1 MQTPNIFLHY
11 YNSDEATVSFLEIMQ
26 SDVAPEILTIIQEE
40 LVHQLSGAVLA
51 EKLPNF
57 DWQNARMQEKWQSAV
72 NLLLPHVILPEMIW
86 QSWIASLSQNT
97 STPAAEIPSFADL
110 LTADVYYA
118 SPSDSLPD
126 LIEVEEEPIPE
137 EIVEEEIVEEILA
150 FEEAIPDNFEVSDVL
165 PDIQPIEE
173 TPIIEEVIPD
183 NFEVSDEISDIQPIE
198 ETPAIE
204 ETIPDYFEVSDEL
217 PDIQPIEEIQEEEPA
232 EIEKPKSIHE
242 LHAASS
248 EEKVLDT
255 IQVTDHSLKNMVE
268 INMTNSL
275 GESISLFQKL
285 NFIQDLFEGNADEFQ
300 RLIEFVDTHASA
312 TKWKSEIEGEF
323 GQYLNA
329 ENEDTWN
336 EFYIL
341 VDRKFN

>member
-11 YNSDEATVSFLEIMQ
+11 YNSDEEAVSFLEIMQ

-72 NLLLPHVILPEMIW
+72 NLLLPHVILPDMIW

-97 STPAAEIPSFADL
+97 SAPAAEIPSFADL

-137 EIVEEEIVEEILA
+137 EIIEEEIVEEILA
-150 FEEAIPDNFEVSDVL
+150 FEEAIPDNFEV
-165 PDIQPIEE
+165 I
-173 TPIIEEVIPD
+173 
-183 NFEVSDEISDIQPIE
+183 DEISDIQQIE

-204 ETIPDYFEVSDEL
+204 KTIPDYFEVSDEL

-232 EIEKPKSIHE
+232 EIEKPKSINE

-285 NFIQDLFEGNADEFQ
+285 NFIQDLFDGNADEFQ

>member
-11 YNSDEATVSFLEIMQ
+11 YNSDEAAVSFLEIMQ
-26 SDVAPEILTIIQEE
+26 SDVAPEILTVIQEE

-72 NLLLPHVILPEMIW
+72 NLLLPHVILPDMIW
-86 QSWIASLSQNT
+86 QSWIASLSQDN
-97 STPAAEIPSFADL
+97 SAPADEIPSFSDL

-126 LIEVEEEPIPE
+126 LIEVAEEPIPE
-137 EIVEEEIVEEILA
+137 EIIEEEIVVETPIIEEEIVEEIPA
-150 FEEAIPDNFEVSDVL
+150 
-165 PDIQPIEE
+165 
-173 TPIIEEVIPD
+173 
-183 NFEVSDEISDIQPIE
+183 
-198 ETPAIE
+198 AIE
-204 ETIPDYFEVSDEL
+204 AEIVEEIPAVAEAIPDYFEVSDEL
-217 PDIQPIEEIQEEEPA
+217 PEIQPIEEIQEEEPT
-232 EIEKPKSIHE
+232 EIEKPKSINE

-300 RLIEFVDTHASA
+300 RLIEFVDTQASA
-312 TKWKSEIEGEF
+312 TKWKSEIEGKF

>member
-26 SDVAPEILTIIQEE
+26 SDVAPEILTIIQDE

-57 DWQNARMQEKWQSAV
+57 DWQNARMKEKWQSAV

-86 QSWIASLSQNT
+86 QSWIASLSQNN
-97 STPAAEIPSFADL
+97 SAPAAEIPSFADL

-126 LIEVEEEPIPE
+126 IIEVEEEPIPE
-137 EIVEEEIVEEILA
+137 EIIEEEIVEEILA
-150 FEEAIPDNFEVSDVL
+150 FEEAIQANFEVSDEIA
-165 PDIQPIEE
+165 DIQPIEE

-198 ETPAIE
+198 E
-204 ETIPDYFEVSDEL
+204 
-217 PDIQPIEEIQEEEPA
+217 IQEEEPA
-232 EIEKPKSIHE
+232 EIEKPKSINE

-285 NFIQDLFEGNADEFQ
+285 NFIQDLFDGNADEFQ

-323 GQYLNA
+323 GQYLNT

>member
-11 YNSDEATVSFLEIMQ
+11 YNSDEAAVSFLEIMQ

-72 NLLLPHVILPEMIW
+72 NLLLPHVILPDIIW

-97 STPAAEIPSFADL
+97 SAPAAEIPSFADL

-137 EIVEEEIVEEILA
+137 EIIKEEIVEEILD
-150 FEEAIPDNFEVSDVL
+150 FEEAIPDNFEVSDEL
-165 PDIQPIEE
+165 PDILPIK
-173 TPIIEEVIPD
+173 
-183 NFEVSDEISDIQPIE
+183 

-204 ETIPDYFEVSDEL
+204 ETIPDYFGVSDEV

-232 EIEKPKSIHE
+232 EIEKPKSINE

-285 NFIQDLFEGNADEFQ
+285 NFIQDLFDGNADEFQ

>member
-11 YNSDEATVSFLEIMQ
+11 YNSDEAAVSFLEIMQ
-26 SDVAPEILTIIQEE
+26 SDVAPEILTVIQEE

-72 NLLLPHVILPEMIW
+72 NLLLPHVKLPDMIW
-86 QSWIASLSQNT
+86 QSWIASLSQDT
-97 STPAAEIPSFADL
+97 TAPADEIPSFADL

-137 EIVEEEIVEEILA
+137 EMIEEEIVA
-150 FEEAIPDNFEVSDVL
+150 
-165 PDIQPIEE
+165 E
-173 TPIIEEVIPD
+173 TPIIEE
-183 NFEVSDEISDIQPIE
+183 EIIEEALSAEEDIIEDTLSIEEQIVE

-204 ETIPDYFEVSDEL
+204 EAIPDYFEVSDEL
-217 PDIQPIEEIQEEEPA
+217 PEIKPIEEIQEEEPT
-232 EIEKPKSIHE
+232 EIEKPKSINE

-268 INMTNSL
+268 INMTQSL

-300 RLIEFVDTHASA
+300 RLIEFVDTQASA
-312 TKWKSEIEGEF
+312 TKWKSEIEGKF

>member
-86 QSWIASLSQNT
+86 QSWIASLSQNN
-97 STPAAEIPSFADL
+97 SAPAAEIPSFADL

-150 FEEAIPDNFEVSDVL
+150 FEEAIPDNFEVSD
-165 PDIQPIEE
+165 
-173 TPIIEEVIPD
+173 
-183 NFEVSDEISDIQPIE
+183 EISDIQQNE

-232 EIEKPKSIHE
+232 VIKKPKSINE

-285 NFIQDLFEGNADEFQ
+285 NFIQDLFDGNADEFQ

>member
-11 YNSDEATVSFLEIMQ
+11 YNSDEAAVSFLEIMQ
-26 SDVAPEILTIIQEE
+26 SDVAPEILTVIQEE

-72 NLLLPHVILPEMIW
+72 NLLLPHVILPDMIW
-86 QSWIASLSQNT
+86 QSWIASLSQDN
-97 STPAAEIPSFADL
+97 SAPADEIPSFADL

-126 LIEVEEEPIPE
+126 LIEVAEEPIPE
-137 EIVEEEIVEEILA
+137 EIIEEEIVVETPIIEEEIVEEIPA
-150 FEEAIPDNFEVSDVL
+150 
-165 PDIQPIEE
+165 
-173 TPIIEEVIPD
+173 
-183 NFEVSDEISDIQPIE
+183 
-198 ETPAIE
+198 AIE
-204 ETIPDYFEVSDEL
+204 EEIVEEIPAVAEAIPDYFEVSDEL
-217 PDIQPIEEIQEEEPA
+217 PEIQPIEEIQEVEPT
-232 EIEKPKSIHE
+232 EIEKPKSINE

-300 RLIEFVDTHASA
+300 RLIEFVDTQASA
-312 TKWKSEIEGEF
+312 TKWKSEIEGKF

>member
-11 YNSDEATVSFLEIMQ
+11 YNSDEATVSFQEIIQ
-26 SDVAPEILTIIQEE
+26 SDVAPEILEIIQEE
-40 LVHQLSGAVLA
+40 LLHQLSDVTLA

-72 NLLLPHVILPEMIW
+72 NLLLPHVLLPDFIW
-86 QSWIASLSQNT
+86 QAWIASLSQET
-97 STPAAEIPSFADL
+97 ITPAAEIPSFADL

-118 SPSDSLPD
+118 SPIEALPELNSNED
-126 LIEVEEEPIPE
+126 
-137 EIVEEEIVEEILA
+137 
-150 FEEAIPDNFEVSDVL
+150 
-165 PDIQPIEE
+165 
-173 TPIIEEVIPD
+173 IEEVI
-183 NFEVSDEISDIQPIE
+183 EEEELIEEEEIIEEEEFKIE
-198 ETPAIE
+198 ETEITIE
-204 ETIPDYFEVSDEL
+204 SVPDYFEVSDEL
-217 PDIQPIEEIQEEEPA
+217 PELAVNEADATES
-232 EIEKPKSIHE
+232 EKPKSINQ
-242 LHAASS
+242 LHAESS

-285 NFIQDLFEGNADEFQ
+285 NFIQELFDGNADEFQ
-300 RLIEFVDTHASA
+300 RLIEFVDSQA
-312 TKWKSEIEGEF
+312 TATQWKSEIERQF
-323 GQYLNA
+323 GQYQHA

-336 EFYIL
+336 DFFIL